1 MSWLDSPFFMSQ
13 RHKQSWLDRQVK
25 EWWGFGF
32 PGVTWKLGPSVY
44 KGEREH
50 QLDWFV
56 LYWSIEITNHKHL
69 LRNPPKLLTVN
80 FIFLTTP
87 RTPLSCVLSTSFLS
101 DHLCRPI
108 FAEPFFSDRLCQV
121 ICPFGP
127 CLLPSP
133 DAICQRS
140 LLPLSGLC
148 CYADDPAPGGHQR
161 QKIDGQVEKNPD
173 MDQTQAMRQWH
184 PTHHKFF

>member
-56 LYWSIEITNHKHL
+56 LYWSIEISTK
-69 LRNPPKLLTVN
+69 
-80 FIFLTTP
+80 LTTSYFLQLHAP
-87 RTPLSCVLSTSFLS
+87 HSHVSCRPAFLS

-108 FAEPFFSDRLCQV
+108 FAEPFFSDCLCQV

-184 PTHHKFF
+184 PTHHKWQIFLRSPIGSSA